1 MQGLRSIFKGI
12 FTAIIT
18 PFKRNTLDVE
28 SLERLIEIQVA
39 SAVDGIVIAD
49 STGEG
54 HSLSQSEYCTLVK
67 NVAAV
72 LKNRVPLVVSVPHC
86 STTQAIDVIT
96 HLKNKTI
103 EAFLVAAP
111 YYLRPQQEGIF
122 EHYRQITNK
131 TKANIIM
138 CNIPHRCAIN
148 VENATTLKIMDLPA
162 ISAIVDLSGDL
173 EYPTI
178 LRRENDRVPILTG
191 NDTTYAAHR
200 LNGGD
205 GIVSTLSNLI
215 PKEMVTLERAIYK
228 GNYENIKKLHKLIFP
243 LAKSM
248 SCETNP
254 IPLKYAV
261 SCIYKYV
268 TPNVRLPLTDA
279 TTLTRQLI
287 HTLLSNLEREK
298 QEHEILSLIQS

>member
-1 MQGLRSIFKGI
+1 MQGARSTIKGI

-18 PFKRNTLDVE
+18 PFKRNAIDIE
-28 SLERLIEIQVA
+28 SLERLIEVQIV
-39 SAVDGIVIAD
+39 SAVNGIVIAD

-54 HSLSQSEYCTLVK
+54 HSLSQSEYYALVK

-72 LKNRVPLVVSVPHC
+72 LKNRIPLVVSVPHC
-86 STTQAIDVIT
+86 STTQVIDVIT
-96 HLKNKTI
+96 RLKNKAI

-131 TKANIIM
+131 TKANIVM
-138 CNIPHRCAIN
+138 CNIPHRCSIN
-148 VENATTLKIMDLPA
+148 IETATTLRIMDLPG
-162 ISAIVDLSGDL
+162 ISAVVDLSGDL
-173 EYPTI
+173 EHPTI
-178 LRRENDRVPILTG
+178 LRDGNDNVPILTG

-205 GIVSTLSNLI
+205 GMVSTLSNLI
-215 PKEMVTLERAIYK
+215 PKEMVALERAICEGDY
-228 GNYENIKKLHKLIFP
+228 NNTKKLHKLIFP

-254 IPLKYAV
+254 VPLKYAI
-261 SCIYKYV
+261 SCIYKYI
-268 TPNVRLPLTDA
+268 TPNVRLPLMDA
-279 TTLTRQLI
+279 TTSTKQLI
-287 HTLLSNLEREK
+287 HTLLRKFEREK
-298 QEHEILSLIQS
+298 QEHGILSVTQT